1 MKFALLGADADA
13 LNLAAAA
20 ARGPKHELVS
30 AHDVGPAAAAIRG
43 FAPGAAIVE
52 HWEGLL
58 SGAPCEAVIV
68 GRGADDDARAD
79 QLRKLVQAGVPLV
92 ISHPIHES
100 MLVYYELDM
109 IRQESHCPM
118 LPYAPS
124 LGHPA
129 LARLAELLRPDA
141 ADSLGP
147 LEQLVIERSFAQYD
161 RRTVQAGFVRDM
173 ELVRTLCGR
182 MSKVAAMT
190 SPTAVASAG
199 GGKPANVANY
209 ANLGVQMSGAAGML
223 VRWSVAGGAD
233 AGGARWN
240 FIGGRGKATLEI
252 PAGEQVWKLETRRAG
267 AAAQQETFPPWDA
280 AALALDR
287 IEQARSGR
295 PLQPD
300 WLDAANTMELADA
313 IEHSLQRGRT
323 IELQYESA
331 SEQSTFKGL
340 MSGIGCFL
348 LIGVLLFVIAATTA
362 VHFGMPLADYWPYA
376 LLALLLAFLLLQTLR
391 LAFPHE
397 KD

>member
-13 LNLAAAA
+13 LKLAAAA
-20 ARGPKHELVS
+20 AHSPKHELVS
-30 AHDVGPAAAAIRG
+30 AHDVGSAAAAIRE
-43 FAPGAAIVE
+43 FAPRAAIVE
-52 HWEGLL
+52 HWEELL
-58 SGAPCEAVIV
+58 SGAACEAVIV

-118 LPYAPS
+118 LPYTPAQ
-124 LGHPA
+124 GHPA
-129 LARLAELLRPDA
+129 ISRLAELLRPDA
-141 ADSLGP
+141 ADSFGP
-147 LEQLVIERSFAQYD
+147 LQQLVIERSFSHYD

-182 MSKVAAMT
+182 MNKVAAMT
-190 SPTAVASAG
+190 SPTAITSP
-199 GGKPANVANY
+199 GGKPAGEVNF
-209 ANLGVQMSGAAGML
+209 ANLGVQMSGPAGAL
-223 VRWSVAGGAD
+223 VRWSVAAGAE

-240 FIGGRGKATLEI
+240 FVGARGQAKLEI
-252 PAGEQVWKLETRRAG
+252 PADEQVWKLEARRTG
-267 AAAQQETFPPWDA
+267 AAAQDETFPPWDA
-280 AALALDR
+280 PALALDE
-287 IEQARSGR
+287 IEQARAGG
-295 PLQPD
+295 PLKPD

-313 IEHSLQRGRT
+313 VEHSLQRGRT

-397 KD
+397 KE